1 MNEGFIDD
9 VKRGAKRVGRSIKN
23 VISSIWDNIKKIE
36 GRIYAT
42 INGKPIP
49 ANTPINCLVATNR
62 GEAPVGTCV
71 ILPESEID
79 FAKENGVNVKNGTP
93 DDIVTDDDYMVD
105 SINEFWYNVIHNL
118 ETKDVETV
126 KESYNITRKQRH
138 RMMIREGIT
147 TPRQLKAL
155 NEALNE
161 ANLSLEAT
169 ESMGGIPNGGI
180 DEIIETLADNIY
192 FRMNMDYDADMSNK
206 HRDPLPLLIWGAPGI
221 GKTQVVEQCIE
232 RCLTDETIGKKLAFV
247 DATASRLLREDFTL
261 PIAETTKTSYTDS
274 EGKTITTEKID
285 TNDVPKGWLPMYR
298 VTGDPEV
305 DRAANDAVN
314 GINGHEGGVIFF
326 DEISRM
332 DGGALS
338 VLMTLLQSR
347 TIGNYRLGS
356 KWIFAAAA
364 NRFEDMGEYEQNRF
378 SFDEAQAQRFQ
389 HINFVPKFEDW
400 LKWAE
405 KHGIEKEIIRFLE
418 SNPDMWYDLTEREDD
433 VQVSTR
439 ANPRSWADVSDTI
452 QNMRNRRG
460 KGFIVNDDVYKKTI
474 SRVAGT
480 SAANRFLKYRED
492 MRAVS
497 PEIAK
502 DIWAGKN
509 SKLVKDFP
517 TDTNNVQNANAV
529 ISGLVSNY
537 PGSEK
542 DNASGFTIT
551 SEQFENLAK
560 FVVDR
565 FGNSK
570 SVYKYAVN
578 YLVKTIANVSK
589 DDRFLR
595 EYDTAQSEYVSTK
608 GNGKDINRAYKGCKV
623 LEDHL
628 LDLGITSFDD
638 ADGDQQL
645 TIETKNR

>member
-1 MNEGFIDD
+1 
-9 VKRGAKRVGRSIKN
+9 
-23 VISSIWDNIKKIE
+23 
-36 GRIYAT
+36 
-42 INGKPIP
+42 
-49 ANTPINCLVATNR
+49 
-62 GEAPVGTCV
+62 
-71 ILPESEID
+71 
-79 FAKENGVNVKNGTP
+79 
-93 DDIVTDDDYMVD
+93 
-105 SINEFWYNVIHNL
+105 
-118 ETKDVETV
+118 
-126 KESYNITRKQRH
+126 
-138 RMMIREGIT
+138 
-147 TPRQLKAL
+147 
-155 NEALNE
+155 
-161 ANLSLEAT
+161 
-169 ESMGGIPNGGI
+169 
-180 DEIIETLADNIY
+180 
-192 FRMNMDYDADMSNK
+192 
-206 HRDPLPLLIWGAPGI
+206 
-221 GKTQVVEQCIE
+221 
-232 RCLTDETIGKKLAFV
+232 
-247 DATASRLLREDFTL
+247 
-261 PIAETTKTSYTDS
+261 
-274 EGKTITTEKID
+274 
-285 TNDVPKGWLPMYR
+285 MYR

-418 SNPDMWYDLTEREDD
+418 SNPDMWYDLTEREDN

-452 QNMRNRRG
+452 QNMKNRRG

-497 PEIAK
+497 PELAK

-509 SKLVKDFP
+509 SKLVKEFP

-529 ISGLVSNY
+529 ISGIVSNY

-542 DNASGFTIT
+542 KNASGFTIT
-551 SEQFENLAK
+551 SDQFENITK

-570 SVYKYAVN
+570 SVYKYAMN

-595 EYDTAQSEYVSTK
+595 EYDNAQQVYVGSK
-608 GNGKDINRAYKGCKV
+608 GKGTSDNRLYKGCKV

-628 LDLGITSFDD
+628 LDLGITTFDD

-645 TIETKNR
+645 TIETKER